1 MPFGEMAARFEI
13 PAAIAPR
20 GVDREIQP
28 LTRSD

>member
-1 MPFGEMAARFEI
+1 MPFDEMAARLEI

-20 GVDREIQP
+20 DEDREIQP